1 MNLRKDIAILIAEDD
16 RGHYVLTK
24 SCLRNAGI
32 ENDIKWL
39 EDGQTTLDYLTGD
52 GHPSKTG
59 KKYILLLD
67 IRMPKI
73 DGVQVLREVKDD
85 EQLKDMP
92 VIMLTTSQDQ
102 QLAQLCYELGCEAH
116 IIKPP
121 GKVLLSAIERL
132 GQRI

>member
-1 MNLRKDIAILIAEDD
+1 MNLRKDIAVLIVEDD

-24 SCLRNAGI
+24 NCLRNAGI
-32 ENDIKWL
+32 ENDITGL
-39 EDGQTTLDYLTGD
+39 EDGQATLDFLSGD

-59 KKYILLLD
+59 TKYILLLD
-67 IRMPKI
+67 IRMPKV
-73 DGVQVLREVKDD
+73 DGVQVLREVKNDS
-85 EQLKDMP
+85 ELKDIP

-116 IIKPP
+116 IVKPP
-121 GKVLLSAIERL
+121 GDSLLRAIERV